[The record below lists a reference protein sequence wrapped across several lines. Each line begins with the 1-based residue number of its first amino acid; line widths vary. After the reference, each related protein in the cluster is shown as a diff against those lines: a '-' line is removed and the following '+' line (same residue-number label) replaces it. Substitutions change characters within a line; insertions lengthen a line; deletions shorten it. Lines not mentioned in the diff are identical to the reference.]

1 MCYLM
6 LLLVVVG
13 CVCFCWMLPCVHAAC
28 SNAYV
33 SLLLLRSWPVWQ
45 ELSLVW
51 TKCLSCVTSSHH
63 DLDWPRAGAVKK
75 DEDELFQEATEDTWE
90 ISPGCYLLIALPL
103 KCVGGCLYLRL
114 CLFIAIAKEL
124 AWVIVS
130 CRNYFEINH
139 YLICSSP
146 LVTNVVC
153 VRSYLAGTLLMSLKD
168 VTIWESHCHRCHRHL
183 RLRGH
188 LLEWSVKLELDEN
201 GLLFHLMYKFR
212 VCCLDMW
219 LNVISIWSGFTC
231 VGLACLLV
239 HVCSFACLKGHI
251 WTVPLSGT
259 AVMI

>member
-13 CVCFCWMLPCVHAAC
+13 CVCFCWMLPCVYAVC

-33 SLLLLRSWPVWQ
+33 SLLLLRSWTVWQ

-63 DLDWPRAGAVKK
+63 DLEWRCAVEKN
-75 DEDELFQEATEDTWE
+75 EAEEPVDVTKDTWE

-114 CLFIAIAKEL
+114 CLFIAIVKEL

-146 LVTNVVC
+146 LVTNF
-153 VRSYLAGTLLMSLKD
+153 VRAWVAIWRAQCSRFWRMSWYGNPIATAASCKAWIVIFVFAGTF
-168 VTIWESHCHRCHRHL
+168 
-183 RLRGH
+183 
-188 LLEWSVKLELDEN
+188 WSE
-201 GLLFHLMYKFR
+201 
-212 VCCLDMW
+212 
-219 LNVISIWSGFTC
+219 
-231 VGLACLLV
+231 A
-239 HVCSFACLKGHI
+239 
-251 WTVPLSGT
+251 
-259 AVMI
+259 